1 MTRILLVMCC
11 VFEVVLCY
19 QYVGLCWG
27 DREDVRTAEKVVYTL
42 TALFLGVFAARQRG
56 YFLLAYPVVLVLSG
70 CVCAALL
77 LHSAWKKQIG
87 CTVVCLYFSLTA
99 LLDELCAF
107 TLLYVMEESFTVSV
121 FFPVSGRKLL
131 VYVFSRGCIFL
142 LYLAVR
148 RRAWQIRQ
156 TILEYWML
164 LAGISAGVMVFL
176 LSCDRILKEA
186 LGKAASAQNTGII
199 MALVMIVVLILVV
212 GSILLKNIMV
222 GKEWEA
228 MQLRDEMLM
237 ERYRQIQ
244 ELMKESREHMHDMK
258 HHLHILKG
266 YSREMDIQR
275 IREYLSELE
284 EPVLRL
290 EKEIWSKSQLLD
302 LILNQ
307 KLEEA
312 QAQGIRMELEV
323 DPAFCLTL
331 KDTDTC
337 SIFSNLLDNAIE
349 AQEHVEEEGRW
360 IRVELQK
367 QGDMQF
373 IRISNRA
380 AKVPVIKNGE
390 FITTK
395 KKGSLHGLG
404 MKSVVRIVT
413 RYGGDI
419 QFEADEGS
427 FAVNIVFFDIT
438 GK

>member
-87 CTVVCLYFSLTA
+87 CTVVCLYFLLTA

-107 TLLYVMEESFTVSV
+107 ALLYVMEESFTVSV

-164 LAGISAGVMVFL
+164 LAGIGAGVMVFL
-176 LSCDRILKEA
+176 RSCDRILKEA
-186 LGKAASAQNTGII
+186 LGQTASAQNTGII

-290 EKEIWSKSQLLD
+290 EK
-302 LILNQ
+302 
-307 KLEEA
+307 
-312 QAQGIRMELEV
+312 
-323 DPAFCLTL
+323 
-331 KDTDTC
+331 
-337 SIFSNLLDNAIE
+337 
-349 AQEHVEEEGRW
+349 
-360 IRVELQK
+360 
-367 QGDMQF
+367 
-373 IRISNRA
+373 
-380 AKVPVIKNGE
+380 
-390 FITTK
+390 
-395 KKGSLHGLG
+395 
-404 MKSVVRIVT
+404 
-413 RYGGDI
+413 
-419 QFEADEGS
+419 
-427 FAVNIVFFDIT
+427 
-438 GK
+438 